1 MQSPGAGGKL
11 IWEWDLWLKVN
22 LHGPTS
28 LLYWVRGEHVTRL
41 RPIKTEE
48 KFAEEDGES
57 SFPALSVTTS
67 FPLYSFPISLSPSPL
82 PPRNEDEE
90 THALET

>member
-22 LHGPTS
+22 LHDPTS

-48 KFAEEDGES
+48 KFAEEDGE
-57 SFPALSVTTS
+57 VV
-67 FPLYSFPISLSPSPL
+67 SLL
-82 PPRNEDEE
+82 F
-90 THALET
+90 L